1 MPATTVPPRQRTL
14 ATRLPRSPVCASTTD
29 AWRRWPGSW
38 TSPRLRTSTDA
49 LHRVQTDAAMVVL
62 DQRELEFADCRGGH
76 LSLTGARRPPGP
88 RGWLVGVRGPA
99 EVESLFALIGID
111 RCPKLVD
118 QSHAPARAR
127 STSTVVEGVP
137 A

>member
-1 MPATTVPPRQRTL
+1 
-14 ATRLPRSPVCASTTD
+14 
-29 AWRRWPGSW
+29 
-38 TSPRLRTSTDA
+38 
-49 LHRVQTDAAMVVL
+49 MVVL
-62 DQRELEFADCRGGH
+62 DQRELEFADCCGGH
-76 LSLTGARRPPGP
+76 LSLMGARRPPGP
-88 RGWLVGVRGPA
+88 RGWLVVVRGPA

-127 STSTVVEGVP
+127 SASTVVDGVP